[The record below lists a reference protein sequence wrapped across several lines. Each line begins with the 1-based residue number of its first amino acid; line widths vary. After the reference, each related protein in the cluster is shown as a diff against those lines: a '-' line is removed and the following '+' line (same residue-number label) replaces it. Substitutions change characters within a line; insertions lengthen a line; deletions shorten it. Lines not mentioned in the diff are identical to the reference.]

1 MCTHSD
7 TQNNIDILH
16 ILTVYE
22 YVLQVYFKANFKLL
36 KSRTISCLDSEKKK
50 SEDAFVL
57 KYKPEIN
64 MM

>member
-7 TQNNIDILH
+7 TKNNIDILH
-16 ILTVYE
+16 ILTVWYA
-22 YVLQVYFKANFKLL
+22 LQVYFKANFKLF

-50 SEDAFVL
+50 SGDAFVL
-57 KYKPEIN
+57 KHKPEIN